1 MQNFCCF
8 IFPAV
13 AQCWCHGNN
22 RSSECEIRMVVSVV
36 VPTLFSLS
44 LHIYLDFCPSGQGDI
59 KCLHV
64 YSSQIIIEHILSHLQ
79 RSLKMGIIAEKFA
92 YLQKK
97 Q

>member
-1 MQNFCCF
+1 MLLIKKN
-8 IFPAV
+8 IYHLPL
-13 AQCWCHGNN
+13 
-22 RSSECEIRMVVSVV
+22 RV
-36 VPTLFSLS
+36 VPECVAKK
-44 LHIYLDFCPSGQGDI
+44 IYLDFCPSGQGDI

-64 YSSQIIIEHILSHLQ
+64 YSSQIIIEHILGHLL